1 MAVIEAI
8 ATTYLEADAASV
20 TFSAIPGTYEH
31 LQIRMSLRSQD
42 SGVSGYWGN
51 IKVELN
57 GDSSGVYSFH
67 SMLGGDPITTGS
79 ITAQV
84 QGYAPNSSYANMGY
98 ASDDLSDAANYT
110 GGVLDILDYA
120 DDGNKNTTMVSLTG
134 HSGTYPAVT
143 FSSGFWDN
151 TDDVTSVKV
160 YCTSGLW
167 RGSEFTL
174 YGIQDS

>member
-8 ATTYLEADAASV
+8 ETVYLEADAASV
-20 TFSAIPGTYEH
+20 TFSGISGSYEH
-31 LQIRMSLRSQD
+31 LQLRMSLRSQD

-51 IKVELN
+51 IKIELN
-57 GDSSGVYSFH
+57 GDSSSAYTYH
-67 SMLGGDPITTGS
+67 CMLGGDPLAAGS
-79 ITAQV
+79 NTAQAFKYPSTYV
-84 QGYAPNSSYANMGY
+84 QAGY
-98 ASDDLSDAANYT
+98 ASDDINDAANYA

-120 DDGNKNTTMVSLTG
+120 DDGNKNTTMVSLAG
-134 HSGTYPAVT
+134 HAGTNPAVY
-143 FSSGFWDN
+143 FGSGLWDN

-174 YGIQDS
+174 YGLNSS